1 MSLRYDCN
9 VKAPRLLVKATG
21 ACKPGPVP
29 KQVDH
34 QQRRGQIAEA
44 LLRVVADRG
53 LEAVS
58 LRHVAAEAG
67 VTSGTVQHYFAS
79 KEAMIEFAM
88 QSASARYRDRMD
100 SAVAALGDDPEP
112 RRLVGA
118 LLTALLP
125 LDERQEADARVG
137 LAFQAYAARQ
147 RSAAEHLGE
156 QSSGLRDFLADQVS
170 IARSSS
176 DARTGLPPMLAATAL
191 LALAEGLAVQVLSSE
206 VTSHIALL
214 VLNAHLDLLLGA
226 PD

>member
-1 MSLRYDCN
+1 M
-9 VKAPRLLVKATG
+9 
-21 ACKPGPVP
+21 P

-34 QQRRGQIAEA
+34 QQRRGKIAEA

-67 VTSGTVQHYFAS
+67 VTSGMVQHYFAT

-100 SAVAALGDDPEP
+100 SAVAALADEP
-112 RRLVGA
+112 GPRQLVGA

-125 LDERQEADARVG
+125 LDDRQRADARVG
-137 LAFQAYAARQ
+137 LAFQAYAARKG
-147 RSAAEHLGE
+147 SAAEHLGE
-156 QSSGLRDFLADQVS
+156 QNSGLRDFLADQVS

-176 DARTGLPPMLAATAL
+176 DAQTGLPPMLAATAL
-191 LALAEGLAVQVLSSE
+191 LALTEGLAVQVLSSDLNRG
-206 VTSHIALL
+206 TAQQ
-214 VLNAHLDLLLGA
+214 VLTAHLDLLLGT